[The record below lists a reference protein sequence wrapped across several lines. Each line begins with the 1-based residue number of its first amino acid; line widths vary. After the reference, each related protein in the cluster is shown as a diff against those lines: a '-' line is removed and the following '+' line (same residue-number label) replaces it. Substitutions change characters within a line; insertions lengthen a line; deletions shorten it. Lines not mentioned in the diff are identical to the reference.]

1 VKLSIVIPCY
11 NEEKVLQETS
21 SRLITLISSW
31 ITRALINDYE
41 IIYINDGSQDNTLTI
56 LKQLAANNKNIKV
69 ISFSGN
75 FGHQAALTAGL
86 HYASGDATVSMDAD
100 LQDPPEVIEEMLD
113 KFHEGFDIVYGV
125 RSTRGR
131 DSYFKKLTAKGF
143 YRLMKLIGV
152 PLIYEHAD
160 FRLLSAR
167 AITEFKKYTE
177 VNRFLRGIIPL
188 MRFNNCVVEYERKE
202 RFAGHTKYPLKKML
216 IFAIEGITSL
226 SLVPLRI
233 ASFIGLIMFLVSL
246 LLSVW
251 AFSVKIKGMA
261 LPGWASTVLP
271 IYLLGGIQLM
281 FLGIMGEYIG
291 KIYLEVKKRPLFI
304 IKETYNLES

>member
-1 VKLSIVIPCY
+1 
-11 NEEKVLQETS
+11 
-21 SRLITLISSW
+21 
-31 ITRALINDYE
+31 
-41 IIYINDGSQDNTLTI
+41 
-56 LKQLAANNKNIKV
+56 
-69 ISFSGN
+69 
-75 FGHQAALTAGL
+75 
-86 HYASGDATVSMDAD
+86 
-100 LQDPPEVIEEMLD
+100 
-113 KFHEGFDIVYGV
+113 
-125 RSTRGR
+125 
-131 DSYFKKLTAKGF
+131 
-143 YRLMKLIGV
+143 MKLIGV

>member
-1 VKLSIVIPCY
+1 MKLSIVIPCY

>member
-11 NEEKVLQETS
+11 NEEKVLHETN
-21 SRLITLISSW
+21 SRLIALISSW

-125 RSTRGR
+125 RSTR
-131 DSYFKKLTAKGF
+131 
-143 YRLMKLIGV
+143 
-152 PLIYEHAD
+152 
-160 FRLLSAR
+160 
-167 AITEFKKYTE
+167 
-177 VNRFLRGIIPL
+177 
-188 MRFNNCVVEYERKE
+188 
-202 RFAGHTKYPLKKML
+202 
-216 IFAIEGITSL
+216 
-226 SLVPLRI
+226 
-233 ASFIGLIMFLVSL
+233 
-246 LLSVW
+246 
-251 AFSVKIKGMA
+251 
-261 LPGWASTVLP
+261 
-271 IYLLGGIQLM
+271 
-281 FLGIMGEYIG
+281 
-291 KIYLEVKKRPLFI
+291 
-304 IKETYNLES
+304 